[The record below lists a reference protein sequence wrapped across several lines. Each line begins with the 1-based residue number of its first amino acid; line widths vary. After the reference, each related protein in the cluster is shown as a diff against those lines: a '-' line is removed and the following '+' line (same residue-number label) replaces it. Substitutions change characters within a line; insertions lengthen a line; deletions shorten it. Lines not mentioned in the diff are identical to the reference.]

1 MKRIHYIFLAA
12 ALLLTGC
19 ERQAPLGPVAD
30 NRPIEF
36 GVSGDLSVQ
45 SKAVIDENNY
55 THFGFVVLGGLT
67 VASDSWKTNTLFA
80 DRTIVEHDSTN
91 GWTYSPIRY
100 WQPGSY
106 VFAGIMPSS
115 DGFTAS
121 LNEANHNQLTLN
133 FGTSGYNLAE
143 NQDDIMVAFDTQT
156 VQSTSTASPVNFVFN
171 HQLALV
177 TIDGAN
183 TESRGKIRID
193 EIKIYGNSSKV
204 SGNLVFTY
212 DADGYTITP
221 AYTLAGT
228 TTERD
233 VYMAITYPNQ
243 TWMLASTNGTPNYIT
258 LVPEIL
264 VFPEKCS
271 FSIVVTY
278 TDYYGDDE
286 GVQVTKTGTL
296 AADWERGMRYT
307 YRFAVTLDDI
317 TFAEPTVEPWDET
330 GTFDSDIQ
338 M

>member
-45 SKAVIDENNY
+45 SKAVIDKDNY
-55 THFGFVVLGGLT
+55 TDYGFIVLGGLT

-80 DRTIVEHDSTN
+80 DRTIVEHDPTN

-115 DGFTAS
+115 EGFTAS
-121 LNEANHNQLTLN
+121 LNEDNHNQLTLN

-156 VQSTSTASPVNFVFN
+156 VQSTSSAVPVNFDFD

-177 TIDGAN
+177 NLQVVNKNTKMDIDVNTI
-183 TESRGKIRID
+183 TV
-193 EIKIYGNSSKV
+193 YGNS
-204 SGNLVFTY
+204 NTATQAVFTR
-212 DADGYTITP
+212 DNNTGAVT
-221 AYTLAGT
+221 AKWTLGT
-228 TTERD
+228 SKSDESNSYHD
-233 VYMAITYPNQ
+233 VSSQ
-243 TWMLASTNGTPNYIT
+243 R
-258 LVPEIL
+258 EIKNLL
-264 VFPEKCS
+264 VFPESGSSFTVKVNYTESYGTSS
-271 FSIVVTY
+271 FSKDKEVAISHNWEAGKFYTY
-278 TDYYGDDE
+278 TFYLTSDSIVFGS
-286 GVQVTKTGTL
+286 VKVTDWIDGG
-296 AADWERGMRYT
+296 AAD
-307 YRFAVTLDDI
+307 DI
-317 TFAEPTVEPWDET
+317 PE
-330 GTFDSDIQ
+330 

>member
-45 SKAVIDENNY
+45 SKAVIDKDNY
-55 THFGFVVLGGLT
+55 TDYGFIVLGGLT

-80 DRTIVEHDSTN
+80 DRTIVEHDATN

-115 DGFTAS
+115 EGFTAS
-121 LNEANHNQLTLN
+121 LNEDNHNQLTLN

-156 VQSTSTASPVNFVFN
+156 VQSTSTASPVSFVFN

-177 TIDGAN
+177 NLKIEDKN
-183 TESRGKIRID
+183 TEMDIQVNSISV
-193 EIKIYGNSSKV
+193 YGNSKTATQA
-204 SGNLVFTY
+204 VFTHGTNEGGVT
-212 DADGYTITP
+212 AVW
-221 AYTLAGT
+221 TLGT
-228 TTERD
+228 RSDESNSYHD
-233 VYMAITYPNQ
+233 VSSQ
-243 TWMLASTNGTPNYIT
+243 R
-258 LVPEIL
+258 EIKNLL
-264 VFPEKCS
+264 VFPESGSSFTVKVNYTESYGSS
-271 FSIVVTY
+271 FSKDKKVAISHNWEAGKIYTY
-278 TDYYGDDE
+278 TFYLTSDSIVFGS
-286 GVQVTKTGTL
+286 VKVTDWIDGG
-296 AADWERGMRYT
+296 AAD
-307 YRFAVTLDDI
+307 DI
-317 TFAEPTVEPWDET
+317 PE
-330 GTFDSDIQ
+330 